1 MDVTYGDRTLMDYHH
16 AIRHV
21 YPDKLLM
28 ISGET
33 LDDLEV
39 IDQETGELFDWDHEL
54 VAASGQEVE
63 NELNLKLIR
72 RKRDMLLAETDW
84 VSSKYYDLGQP
95 VPEEWTTYRQALRDL
110 PANTTNPAN
119 PTWPTKPE

>member
-1 MDVTYGDRTLMDYHH
+1 MDYHH

-39 IDQETGELFDWDHEL
+39 IDQETGELFEWDHEL

-84 VSSKYYDLGQP
+84 MANSDVTMSD
-95 VPEEWTTYRQALRDL
+95 EWGAYRQALRDL
-110 PANTTNPAN
+110 PANTTDPAN
-119 PTWPTKPE
+119 PTWPTKPA